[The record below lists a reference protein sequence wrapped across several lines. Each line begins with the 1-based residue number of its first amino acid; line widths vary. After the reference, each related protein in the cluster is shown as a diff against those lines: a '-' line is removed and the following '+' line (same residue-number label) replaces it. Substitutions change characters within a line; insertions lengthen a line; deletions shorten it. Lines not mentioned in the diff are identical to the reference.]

1 MLCDEGWGGPALGE
15 VLGRSGSIARDAK
28 APRDRAACGVSAH
41 ACNDP
46 CRAPAAALTPTQMPG
61 PSRHREPWCCVVHV
75 GRQRGSGPSATR
87 VSPSGQATTR
97 RSPDCLEG
105 SCSGVVRPIPGSSR
119 RCFSSR
125 FAVLALARPRDHPA
139 GRQPSLHV
147 VCDGQPPPIH
157 VRRCGSR
164 RLRDNPPMAGPPLR
178 SGPARSQ
185 LRLGVS
191 VAVRRLA
198 RTPAGE

>member
-105 SCSGVVRPIPGSSR
+105 SCSGVVRLSPAHRGAASRHASRSSLWRGRVTIR
-119 RCFSSR
+119 R
-125 FAVLALARPRDHPA
+125 
-139 GRQPSLHV
+139 RQPSLHV
-147 VCDGQPPPIH
+147 ACDGQPPPIH

>member
-105 SCSGVVRPIPGSSR
+105 SCSGVVRLSPAHRGAASRHASRSSPWR
-119 RCFSSR
+119 GRATIR
-125 FAVLALARPRDHPA
+125 
-139 GRQPSLHV
+139 GRQPTLR